1 MSKPSW
7 FDASN
12 RIWEICEQPFTPDL
26 HPIMGDT
33 QNLHRVRCLWL
44 ISFIQDMRTLMGGSS
59 QLYLDG
65 LSFHTAVR
73 DAALLLWADSK
84 YHTYTSMHQPECT
97 PAEFRR
103 LACLFFISVLLQGSM
118 STHQS
123 AVSPLAQQIPIMSPG
138 LDDLLLLDT
147 FLDCTRPSWEGSVEN
162 LHTTLFHDF
171 TSLPEGPQKMKYVLH
186 MADVLRCMSDEAR
199 RGVEKCLLNMLC
211 RIKGSELRFHSDDD
225 WTPDSL
231 LSSFHGI

>member
-7 FDASN
+7 FDSSN
-12 RIWEICEQPFTPDL
+12 RIWEICEQPFTPDF
-26 HPIMGDT
+26 HPIMGDME
-33 QNLHRVRCLWL
+33 NLHRVRCLWL

-59 QLYLDG
+59 QLYLEG
-65 LSFHTAVR
+65 LSLYTAVR

-84 YHTYTSMHQPECT
+84 HHTYTAMHQPECT

-103 LACLFFISVLLQGSM
+103 LSCLFFISVLLQGSM
-118 STHQS
+118 STHQY
-123 AVSPLAQQIPIMSPG
+123 AASPSLEMTTNSPV

-147 FLDCTRPSWEGSVEN
+147 YLDCSRPLWQGSVEN
-162 LHTTLFHDF
+162 LHTALFRDF
-171 TSLPEGPQKMKYVLH
+171 TSLPDGPQKMKYVLH

-199 RGVEKCLLNMLC
+199 RGIEKCMLNMLC
-211 RIKGSELRFHSDDD
+211 RSKGSELRFSPEDD

-231 LSSFHGI
+231 LSSFHGK